1 MAGVQLAARV
11 SPFKACFTMACLV
24 SPPPVAS
31 VAVVFHDASKLK
43 LGFQR
48 FSNTTQPTNT
58 SKHFV
63 ALSEQ
68 QLEHEFEFTHQARA
82 EVVTVSK
89 LMLVVL
95 TSFLGG
101 CGIDRCFVGSYVMGA
116 LKGLTLGGLGIWSL
130 IDFVIVATNAL
141 QMSPSIN
148 EFGIHANFTKE
159 SISPAYTAAI
169 VCLALQVITPA
180 LVRCT
185 ATGLWMVH
193 VVRDHSAAQMPTLM
207 SRKLRKGGLLPDQP
221 SLPEVNAL
229 FKKMDLDGN
238 GVLDKSE
245 LKSGLEGLG
254 CTDEIADAMIK
265 QADIDG
271 DGKVNLA
278 EFIMAVR
285 RGMATQ
291 SSS

>member
-11 SPFKACFTMACLV
+11 SAFKACFTMAFLV

-43 LGFQR
+43 LGLKR

-101 CGIDRCFVGSYVMGA
+101 CGIDRCFVGSYVTGA

-130 IDFVIVATNAL
+130 IDFVIVAINAF

-148 EFGIHANFTKE
+148 ELGIHANFTAE

-169 VCLALQVITPA
+169 VCLTFHVIHVA
-180 LVRCT
+180 LVHCT
-185 ATGLWMVH
+185 STGREKVR
-193 VVRDHSAAQMPTLM
+193 VARDHSAAQMPTLM
-207 SRKLRKGGLLPDQP
+207 SRALRVGGLLPDQP
-221 SLPEVNAL
+221 SLPEVKAL
-229 FKKMDLDGN
+229 FKNMDLDGN

-245 LKSGLEGLG
+245 LKSGLESLG
-254 CTDEIADAMIK
+254 CTDEIVDAMIK

-278 EFIMAVR
+278 EFIMAIQKVP
-285 RGMATQ
+285 T
-291 SSS
+291 